1 MHFLILKFYRSYD
14 SLVEDLTRLLEDK
27 LNGAIRTI
35 FALDGKRIE
44 KLDDLEDNKAYVCC
58 CNNEA
63 FKKIDYSATIIKNTN
78 RLSKV
83 IRPHSPLKNGNN
95 GSLKEVQDTSVVH
108 PRIVTLI
115 RNGVKPR
122 KIMRLLL
129 NKRNSPTYDHVLTAI
144 TQVRNLIFKIILW
157 LKLFRHH

>member
-1 MHFLILKFYRSYD
+1 M
-14 SLVEDLTRLLEDK
+14 VEDLTHLLEEK

-35 FALDGKRIE
+35 FAIDGKRIE
-44 KLDDLEDNKAYVCC
+44 KLEDLEDGKSYVCC

-63 FKKIDYSATIIKNTN
+63 FKKIEYTANIIKNTN

-83 IRPHSPLKNGNN
+83 IRPNSPLKNGNN
-95 GSLKEVQDTSVVH
+95 GIIKEIQDTSAVH
-108 PRIVTLI
+108 PKIVTLI

-122 KIMRLLL
+122 KVLRLLL

-144 TQVRNLIFKIILW
+144 TQVNLYLYSFYVNSDKYL
-157 LKLFRHH
+157 